1 MSNFTSNSTSKL
13 FQTHLPGY
21 DIMKE
26 LCNHNPYI
34 PYSSIKSNSNTS
46 TSTGNNFNNSMN
58 NNISNNNTAS
68 TESFNVATYNTF
80 SLNNQTL
87 KIFEFEESNISKQ
100 RKKVEQKK
108 QAPTNTSSKKKDDN
122 TQKQYLKKQTIET
135 GSNFNFV
142 TEFNKQSLEKLKL
155 DNTDNI
161 TCGYSEYYGELFSF
175 SSNFAKSKVN
185 NLNPVLLLKAPK
197 RRFYSNVACSD
208 DTNIKEIDDYNIY
221 CSDKI
226 LATLMTMNFN
236 SRPWHVF
243 IKKIGSKLYFDNDE
257 NSGIYYQSIPEND
270 FEAEYEDSSSIN
282 HIDNLIIE
290 TSNINEYVKQIVLG
304 EKINCNTTAG
314 YNSYPFENVEGF
326 DNLESTVGKGQH
338 THKTETVNM
347 STERENVLYS
357 YREWKIGD
365 EVKVLVRCQ
374 IHAGTLHV
382 DEEGDEE
389 IVKMNIYALNEYNV
403 RLF

>member
-1 MSNFTSNSTSKL
+1 MN
-13 FQTHLPGY
+13 HLPGY
-21 DIMKE
+21 EKMKE
-26 LCNHNPYI
+26 LCSHNSYI
-34 PYSSIKSNSNTS
+34 PYSSTKVNYNSSNNTNNNNNLTNNTQS
-46 TSTGNNFNNSMN
+46 TLFENFN
-58 NNISNNNTAS
+58 
-68 TESFNVATYNTF
+68 VGTYDTC
-80 SLNNQTL
+80 SLNNQVL

-100 RKKVEQKK
+100 RKKIEQKK
-108 QAPTNTSSKKKDDN
+108 QVPVSNNNKKKEDN
-122 TQKQYLKKQTIET
+122 SQKQYLKKQTIET
-135 GSNFNFV
+135 SSNFSFI

-161 TCGYSEYYGELFSF
+161 TCGYSEYYGELYSF
-175 SSNFAKSKVN
+175 SSNFSKSKVN

-226 LATLMTMNFN
+226 LASLMTMNFN

-243 IKKIGSKLYFDNDE
+243 IKKIGSKLYFDIDE
-257 NSGIYYQSIPEND
+257 NSGIYYQSIPDND
-270 FEAEYEDSSSIN
+270 FEAEYEESSSIN
-282 HIDNLIIE
+282 HIDNLMVE

-304 EKINCNTTAG
+304 ERIECNTTAN
-314 YNSYPFENVEGF
+314 YNTYPFETVEGF
-326 DNLESTVGKGQH
+326 DNLETTFGGKGH
-338 THKTETVNM
+338 YNNKTDNVNM
-347 STERENVLYS
+347 NTDRENLLYA

-374 IHAGTLHV
+374 IHSGTLHV
-382 DEEGDEE
+382 DEDGDEE

-403 RLF
+403 SLVNFLIF